1 MKALKIFRSGKALA
15 NVMSVCIWFIALACV
30 IGLLYKRSQRFEVL
44 GIAQGQVRQV
54 AATCDG
60 RLVSVPVQLFE
71 QVKVGDTVAV
81 IDAVLDNEVIQEQL
95 QTATAEIEH
104 LQAQLAHTQE
114 TLLAEAQNLQ
124 NRLTTDQ
131 RRFYVDVENA
141 KLRLLELEAQNE
153 IDRLTLKENEASI
166 KESQTRFVDTPST
179 SPDADF
185 FQLKVLKAQSQTLE
199 QKMETTKRHIEQA
212 KLTME
217 QAQQRLEDFL
227 KLQPQTAPI
236 DIALEVLQK
245 AITVQQLR
253 VKELL
258 ARTKPVILQS
268 PIDGMIIQV
277 QGRPRDVALRRPGE
291 LVIRRAGEVVIA
303 GDSVVTIAEMQPR
316 EIIAYLDQSLS
327 SRVTEGM
334 SVKLV
339 KNQQPAQLAQS
350 QVAHVGYT
358 LERMPEWLWE
368 VPNLPQWGIPI
379 LIEIPPGMKLIP
391 GETVGIKGL

>member
-1 MKALKIFRSGKALA
+1 MIRHGRLGPHM
-15 NVMSVCIWFIALACV
+15 MSAFIWLIAAACV
-30 IGLLYKRSQRFEVL
+30 VGLFYRRSQRFEVI
-44 GIAQGQVRQV
+44 GIAQGQVRQI

-71 QVKVGDTVAV
+71 QVKAGDIVAV

-104 LQAQLAHTQE
+104 LQAQLGNTQQ
-114 TLLAEAQNLQ
+114 TLVAEAQNLQ
-124 NRLTTDQ
+124 NQQVADQ

-141 KLRLLELEAQNE
+141 RLLVLELKAQNE
-153 IDRLTLKENEASI
+153 IDRLTLKENETAI
-166 KESQTRFVDTPST
+166 KEFQTRFVDAPSV

-185 FQLKVLKAQSQTLE
+185 YQLNVLKAQSKTLE
-199 QKMETTKRHIEQA
+199 QKIEVANRQIDQA
-212 KLTME
+212 ESDLQ

-227 KLQPQTAPI
+227 QRQPQAPPL
-236 DIALEVLQK
+236 DSALEVLQK
-245 AITVQQLR
+245 AVTVQQLR
-253 VKELL
+253 VKELM
-258 ARTKPVILQS
+258 ARTEPVVLQS
-268 PIDGMIIQV
+268 PIDGMVIQV

-303 GDSVVTIAEMQPR
+303 GDSIVTIAETEPR

-327 SRVTEGM
+327 SRVTKGM
-334 SVKLV
+334 SVQLV
-339 KNQQPAQLAQS
+339 KSQQPAQLAQS
-350 QVAHVGYT
+350 RVKRVGYT

-379 LIEIPPGMKLIP
+379 LIDIPPGMKLIP